1 MSSSSQPPSNFSD
14 VRMRGFTKRTPVADV
29 IEWLENNVAPV
40 GTESI
45 ELTEGAGRVLAEPIT
60 SSVNVPGF
68 HRGMMDGFAV
78 QAADTA
84 GASSYNPLPLHV
96 IGESLPGAPFEGQ
109 AGKGEAVRIMTGAP
123 LPTGSDT
130 VLPVELTQVR
140 ENEVLVI
147 EQVAEGK
154 NVGQPGEDIQA
165 GEVVFAA
172 GRCLRP
178 QDVGVLSSMGIAQL
192 PVVNKVRVRILVT
205 GDELLSPGSAPHG
218 CFIADANSP
227 MLSALVS
234 RDGGIPENPG
244 IVPDD
249 PAEILQA
256 LHSDVDVVLVS
267 GGTSVGQED
276 HAPLLVAEHGEL
288 AIHGIAMRPS
298 SPTGIGRIGD
308 RLIFLLPGNPVSC
321 ICAYD
326 FFAGRAIR
334 VMAGYRPQWPYS
346 TLRLPLRHK
355 LVSAIGRVDYARV
368 RIVDDQVEPLAI
380 GGASILSSTTRS
392 DGFVIVP
399 QDSEGFPDGSEI
411 DVFLYDSLVTGN

>member
-14 VRMRGFTKRTPVADV
+14 VRMRGFAQRTPVADV
-29 IEWLENNVAPV
+29 IEWLENNVTPV

-165 GEVVFAA
+165 GEVVLAA

-192 PVVNKVRVRILVT
+192 SVVTKVRVRILVT

-218 CFIADANSP
+218 CFITDANSP
-227 MLSALVS
+227 MLSALVC

-249 PAEILQA
+249 PAEILKA

-321 ICAYD
+321 LCAYD

-355 LVSAIGRVDYARV
+355 LVSTIGRVDYSRV

-399 QDSEGFPDGSEI
+399 QDSEGFPDGSEV

>member
-1 MSSSSQPPSNFSD
+1 MSSSSQPPTNFSD
-14 VRMRGFTKRTPVADV
+14 VRMRGFSQRTPVTDV
-29 IEWLENNVAPV
+29 IRWLDENITRTTA
-40 GTESI
+40 ESVD
-45 ELTEGAGRVLAEPIT
+45 LADATGRVLAEPIT
-60 SSVNVPGF
+60 SPVNVPGF

-78 QAADTA
+78 QADDTL
-84 GASSYNPLPLHV
+84 GASAYNPLPLRV
-96 IGESLPGAPFEGQ
+96 IGESLPGAPFQGQ

-123 LPTGSDT
+123 LPTGSDA
-130 VLPVELTQVR
+130 VLPVELTQTR
-140 ENEVLVI
+140 EDTVLAI
-147 EQVAEGK
+147 EPVAQGK
-154 NVGQPGEDIQA
+154 HVGQPGEDIQA
-165 GEVVFAA
+165 GESVLAA

-178 QDVGVLSSMGIAQL
+178 QDTGVLSSMGIAQ
-192 PVVNKVRVRILVT
+192 VAVTRKVRVRILIT
-205 GDELLSPGSAPHG
+205 GDELLAPGSKPHD

-227 MLSALVS
+227 MLSALVR

-244 IVPDD
+244 IVADD

-276 HAPLLVAEHGEL
+276 HAPRLVAENGEL

-298 SPTGIGRIGD
+298 SPTGIGRIGE
-308 RLIFLLPGNPVSC
+308 RFVFLLPGNPVSC
-321 ICAYD
+321 LCAYD

-334 VMAGYRPQWPYS
+334 GLAGYRRQWPYDS
-346 TLRLPLRHK
+346 LRLPLRHK

-368 RIVDDQVEPLAI
+368 RIVEDQVEPLAI

-399 QDSEGFPDGSEI
+399 QDSEGFADGTEVE
-411 DVFLYDSLVTGN
+411 VFRYDCLVADS